1 MKPSKDTLPMAGGGA
16 RTDDSALVF
25 AKDADDAALNLDVV
39 RGHHDGGH
47 FGICRLETDLAGAF
61 AIEAL
66 ERCFFA
72 ADQRHDDVT
81 GIGHLGLLANDKI
94 PVHDVIFDHG
104 AAFDLQNKGIAATRE
119 IAQRNRHPL
128 FNRFQWAPCLESSHP
143 WKLVH
148 PPIVGLILDRLW
160 QLDDLNGAALIVAAA
175 NKPF

>member
-1 MKPSKDTLPMAGGGA
+1 MKPSKDTLPVVGGGA

-39 RGHHDGGH
+39 RGYHDGGH
-47 FGICRLETDLAGAF
+47 FGICRLETALAGSF

-72 ADQRHDDVT
+72 ADQRHHDVT
-81 GIGHLGLLANDKI
+81 GIGHLGLLADDKI

-119 IAQRNRHPL
+119 IAQRNRLTL
-128 FNRFQWAPCLESSHP
+128 FNSFQRAPCRNPSHQ

-148 PPIVGLILDRLW
+148 PSIVYLILDRLR
-160 QLDDLNGAALIVAAA
+160 
-175 NKPF
+175 

>member
-1 MKPSKDTLPMAGGGA
+1 MKPSKDTLPMVGGGA

-119 IAQRNRHPL
+119 IVSRCSTA
-128 FNRFQWAPCLESSHP
+128 SSGRP
-143 WKLVH
+143 AA
-148 PPIVGLILDRLW
+148 ILPT
-160 QLDDLNGAALIVAAA
+160 NGSSCILRS
-175 NKPF
+175 FT